1 MDNFKYQ
8 SFCIREAGVDGA
20 FDAVTVFFVTMQTLG
35 SMNNAAPR
43 GNELEPV
50 AGE

>member
-1 MDNFKYQ
+1 MGK
-8 SFCIREAGVDGA
+8 AGVDGA
-20 FDAVTVFFVTMQTLG
+20 FDAGTLFSVTMQTLG
-35 SMNNAAPR
+35 SMNNAAPC

>member
-1 MDNFKYQ
+1 MGK
-8 SFCIREAGVDGA
+8 AGVDGA
-20 FDAVTVFFVTMQTLG
+20 SDAVAVFSVTENVMQTLG

>member
-1 MDNFKYQ
+1 MGK
-8 SFCIREAGVDGA
+8 AGVDGA
-20 FDAVTVFFVTMQTLG
+20 SDAVAVFSVTMQTLG